1 MSEEPPPGVLGGL
14 PRTRPHRRSDKRAP
28 AAAAPEPKAEPGAV
42 KATKPPSAAKPLA
55 SRPATNQRPPKQP
68 STKKLPVERPHLAVA
83 PPDPAD
89 ATPGVLGTAV
99 QAAAEL
105 AEIGLMA
112 GARALREALSRLP
125 RR

>member
-28 AAAAPEPKAEPGAV
+28 AAAAPEPKAV

-55 SRPATNQRPPKQP
+55 SRPATNKRPPKQP
-68 STKKLPVERPHLAVA
+68 STKKLPVERPHLAAA

-112 GARALREALSRLP
+112 GARALREAVSRLP